1 MSAYLS
7 KYFHFFIFS
16 FVGLPFEI
24 FNFRPYPFEME
35 MVLLELEYDYI
46 LLGGEYGGITYWRSG
61 EEEPI
66 YWTTLETPIIP
77 RPVPE
82 VVMERPPRRV
92 AALKCEELNSA
103 LFEALDAYGEEF

>member
-1 MSAYLS
+1 
-7 KYFHFFIFS
+7 
-16 FVGLPFEI
+16 
-24 FNFRPYPFEME
+24 ME
-35 MVLLELEYDYI
+35 LHELDYDYI

-77 RPVPE
+77 RPE
-82 VVMERPPRRV
+82 VIVIDDEEVSNEVERPPRRK
-92 AALKCEELNSA
+92 AAVKCEELNTA